1 MSKEEHADVLY
12 NQIRPKDILATKVV
26 DLEKKIKWLTIKGIL
41 KYGGQLMIVEVG
53 QITSIF
59 VMKLIIDHLN
69 TDSKSLLYGIIL
81 FLVFTV
87 GRLAAVVAR
96 NYYDLHV
103 YNYFRFV

>member
-1 MSKEEHADVLY
+1 
-12 NQIRPKDILATKVV
+12 
-26 DLEKKIKWLTIKGIL
+26 
-41 KYGGQLMIVEVG
+41 MIVEVG

-69 TDSKSLLYGIIL
+69 TESQSLLYGIIL

-103 YNYFRFV
+103 YNYFRFVQTQIQCWLFEMACNLP